1 MMENDRKTRSLLD
14 LAQEF
19 QNATDRINETLQDL
33 QQDIRELDRLRA
45 DIYKIIFFGNST
57 EPEQPRSNSIT
68 K

>member
-1 MMENDRKTRSLLD
+1 MMENDRNTRALLD

-19 QNATDRINETLQDL
+19 QSATDRINETLQDL

-45 DIYKIIFFGNST
+45 DIYKIIFFGSST
-57 EPEQPRSNSIT
+57 DQEQPRSNSMT

>member
-1 MMENDRKTRSLLD
+1 MMENDRNTRALLD

-45 DIYKIIFFGNST
+45 DIYKIIFFGNSQDQ
-57 EPEQPRSNSIT
+57 EQPRSNSM
-68 K
+68 KK